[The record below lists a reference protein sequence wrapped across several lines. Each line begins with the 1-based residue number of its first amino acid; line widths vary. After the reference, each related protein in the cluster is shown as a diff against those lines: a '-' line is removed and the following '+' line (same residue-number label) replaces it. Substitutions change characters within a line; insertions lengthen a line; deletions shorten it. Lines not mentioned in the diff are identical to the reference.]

1 MTRAS
6 AVSNRIPANTAGE
19 FEREA
24 RSRRSNVLEALGLAT
39 FTFVVLWPFC
49 FGWGVLG
56 DSPRVRYLA
65 QLPLALGFVWIFL
78 VSPFWHRDSLE
89 SLGLGNPFRLWR
101 MLRERSG
108 W

>member
-1 MTRAS
+1 MTRA
-6 AVSNRIPANTAGE
+6 PAFSRRTVTNTAGE
-19 FEREA
+19 IEREA

-56 DSPRVRYLA
+56 DSQRVRDLA
-65 QLPLALGFVWIFL
+65 QLPLALGFLWIFL

-89 SLGLGNPFRLWR
+89 SLGLGNPIRLWR
-101 MLRERSG
+101 MLR
-108 W
+108 